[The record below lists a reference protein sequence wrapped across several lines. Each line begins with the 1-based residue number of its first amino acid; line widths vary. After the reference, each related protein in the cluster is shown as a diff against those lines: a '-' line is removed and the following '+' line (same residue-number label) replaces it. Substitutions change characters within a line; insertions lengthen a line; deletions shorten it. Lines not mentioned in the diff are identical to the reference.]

1 MKDLKIEKEFQ
12 FQLSICAYLWNY
24 MQQLDFYIEIKIN
37 CSLQTLRASTKSRRS
52 STPERTTKRRSS
64 ASFTPRPRPK
74 SPGSRTAFHSPRIR
88 ESSVNEE
95 IVTFFFCRESRDPPS
110 GRTLAKRL
118 TNLDLMKELL
128 KFQVL
133 IIAD

>member
-1 MKDLKIEKEFQ
+1 MRILAC
-12 FQLSICAYLWNY
+12 LLNY
-24 MQQLDFYIEIKIN
+24 MQQQLDFYIKMKIKF
-37 CSLQTLRASTKSRRS
+37 SLQTLRASTKSRRS

-64 ASFTPRPRPK
+64 VSFTPRPRPK

-95 IVTFFFCRESRDPPS
+95 IVTFFFCRELRDPPS
-110 GRTLAKRL
+110 GPTLARRL

-133 IIAD
+133 VITD

>member
-1 MKDLKIEKEFQ
+1 MRILA
-12 FQLSICAYLWNY
+12 CLWNY
-24 MQQLDFYIEIKIN
+24 MQQQLDFYIEIKITFL
-37 CSLQTLRASTKSRRS
+37 LQTLQASTKSRRS

-64 ASFTPRPRPK
+64 VSFTPHQRPK

-95 IVTFFFCRESRDPPS
+95 IVTFFFCLESRDPPS

-133 IIAD
+133 VITE